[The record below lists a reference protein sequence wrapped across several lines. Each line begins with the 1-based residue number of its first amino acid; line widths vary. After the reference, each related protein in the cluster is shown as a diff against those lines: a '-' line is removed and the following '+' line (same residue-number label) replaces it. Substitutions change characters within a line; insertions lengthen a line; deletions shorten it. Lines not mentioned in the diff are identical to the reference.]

1 MNCQAPLPADDDGQ
15 FEPDDSMLPLGGVEP
30 RVEGSDGGAGD
41 TAFVIVAWVVLAIGC
56 GLATVA
62 LVMQ

>member
-15 FEPDDSMLPLGGVEP
+15 FPADDPFLPADGHEP
-30 RVEGSDGGAGD
+30 RVDSSDGGAGD
-41 TAFVIVAWVVLAIGC
+41 TEFVVVAWVVLAIGC